1 MSYTITDTAS
11 DRVQAV
17 FLKAHCRVLSITG
30 MKPPRGLTKRMILDK
45 ASRITGVSYK
55 RGEFGKAAD
64 DLQKFVNTCIGG
76 KS

>member
-1 MSYTITDTAS
+1 MTYTITDTAS

-17 FLKAHCRVLSITG
+17 FLKAHCRVLTIPG

-55 RGEFGKAAD
+55 RGDFGKAAD
-64 DLQKFVNTCIGG
+64 DLYKFLHP
-76 KS
+76 

>member
-1 MSYTITDTAS
+1 MSNMITDTAS

-17 FLKAHCRVLSITG
+17 FLKAHCRVLTISG
-30 MKPPRGLTKRMILDK
+30 MKPPRGLTKKMILDK

-64 DLQKFVNTCIGG
+64 DLYKFIHP
-76 KS
+76 